1 MHRAIPNHELKAK
14 EIGNLR
20 RLVVDA
26 QQLPQAEANQ
36 VNQVN
41 QAGQVNPVSQ
51 VSQVSQVQVED
62 DEGNQF
68 YEF

>member
-1 MHRAIPNHELKAK
+1 MHRAIPSHELKAK

-36 VNQVN
+36 VNQ
-41 QAGQVNPVSQ
+41 AGQVNP

>member
-36 VNQVN
+36 VNQ
-41 QAGQVNPVSQ
+41 AGQVNP

>member
-36 VNQVN
+36 VHQASQVN
-41 QAGQVNPVSQ
+41 QASQ
-51 VSQVSQVQVED
+51 VSQVNQVRVED

>member
-20 RLVVDA
+20 RLVGDA
-26 QQLPQAEANQ
+26 PQLPQAEANQ
-36 VNQVN
+36 VNQ
-41 QAGQVNPVSQ
+41 AGQVNP
-51 VSQVSQVQVED
+51 VSQVQVED

>member
-51 VSQVSQVQVED
+51 VSQVQVED

>member
-1 MHRAIPNHELKAK
+1 MHHAIPSHELKAK
-14 EIGNLR
+14 GIGNLR

-26 QQLPQAEANQ
+26 QLLPQAEVNQVSQVNQASQ
-36 VNQVN
+36 VNQVR
-41 QAGQVNPVSQ
+41 AA
-51 VSQVSQVQVED
+51 D